1 MMVDIFREV
10 LCSDQE
16 TGRFEKKP
24 GELIGRYANGLYEHS
39 CSVFI
44 FVNMSSDQF
53 CHTSSEYFT
62 KHRWQGEVS
71 FSLAGISLLLKS
83 CFAASNLTDTSTP
96 PFGNPVDGEECKWI
110 SIVREQEISE
120 RNRNS
125 SFMFTAAF
133 TIHNLKWYCDQIST
147 LCFWVYHIEFQKRI

>member
-83 CFAASNLTDTSTP
+83 CFAASNLTDTSKTGP
-96 PFGNPVDGEECKWI
+96 RAKLGNT
-110 SIVREQEISE
+110 
-120 RNRNS
+120 S
-125 SFMFTAAF
+125 SFYRGLTNALPAA
-133 TIHNLKWYCDQIST
+133 LKQ
-147 LCFWVYHIEFQKRI
+147 LKLA